1 MSRSREIEENE
12 RRKGG
17 DIQEKERTYRRR
29 KTAERNE
36 RKIWYFIR
44 ELKFMNSYMF
54 LKNYKIIYIFIK
66 IFDKSYN
73 NLL

>member
-36 RKIWYFIR
+36 RKR
-44 ELKFMNSYMF
+44 K
-54 LKNYKIIYIFIK
+54 K
-66 IFDKSYN
+66 
-73 NLL
+73 